1 MTFASGVGSWPGERP
16 REAVV
21 TVRDLLGDGIPHL
34 PELPSRGPGADIVG
48 RGAALLADLH
58 VETQP
63 YGWRFTDRAGK
74 DEGRA
79 IAFLREDLDELAEA
93 YDGWTGALKLQV
105 AGPWTL
111 GASIELPRGERA
123 VSDPGARRDIAG
135 ALAEGVRQHVADVER
150 LVPGASVVVQ
160 IDEPGLPAVLEGRLP
175 TQSGYGRLR
184 AVDRG
189 EVRDGLRTIVDALE
203 GHTTVVHCCGGDV
216 PVTLL
221 RESGADGI
229 SLDTSLLDGAC
240 WEQLAEAVEAGT
252 ILWAG
257 AVPTSGG
264 TDWRAARDRLVGA
277 WHRIGLPGA
286 ALGDLVI
293 TPACGLAGAPPFEA
307 RPAHAVRGTQHL
319 RTSPSSAV
327 AALRTTRDLATAL
340 TDLAAG

>member
-1 MTFASGVGSWPGERP
+1 MTIASAVGSWPGARP

-21 TVRDLLGDGIPHL
+21 AVRDLLGDGIPHL
-34 PELPSRGPGADIVG
+34 PELPARGPGADVVG
-48 RGAALLADLH
+48 RGVAMLADLH

-63 YGWRFTDRAGK
+63 YGWRFTDRAGR

-79 IAFLREDLDELAEA
+79 RGFLREDLDELAEA
-93 YDGWTGALKLQV
+93 YDGWSGPLKVQV

-135 ALAEGVRQHVADVER
+135 ALAEGVRQHVAEVER

-160 IDEPGLPAVLEGRLP
+160 VDEPGLPAVLDGRLP

-189 EVRDGLRTIVDALE
+189 EVRDGLRTIIDALQ
-203 GHTTVVHCCGGDV
+203 GHSTVVHCCSDDV

-221 RESGADGI
+221 RETGATGI
-229 SLDTSLLDGAC
+229 CLDTSLVDDRR
-240 WEQLAEAVEAGT
+240 WEQLAEAVESGVT
-252 ILWAG
+252 LWAG
-257 AVPTSGG
+257 ALPTSGES
-264 TDWRAARDRLVGA
+264 DWRTARDRLVDA
-277 WHRIGLPGA
+277 WHRVGLPDG

-293 TPACGLAGAPPFEA
+293 TPACGLAGAPP
-307 RPAHAVRGTQHL
+307 
-319 RTSPSSAV
+319 SSAV
-327 AALRTTRDLATAL
+327 SVLRTTRDLAAAL
-340 TDLAAG
+340 TDVAAG

>member
-1 MTFASGVGSWPGERP
+1 MTLASGIGSWPGERP

-34 PELPSRGPGADIVG
+34 PELPARGPGADIIG
-48 RGAALLADLH
+48 RGAAMLADLH

-63 YGWRFTDRAGK
+63 YGWRFTDRPSRE
-74 DEGRA
+74 EGRA
-79 IAFLREDLDELAEA
+79 RGFLREDLDELAEA
-93 YDGWTGALKLQV
+93 YDGWTGSLKLQV

-123 VSDPGARRDIAG
+123 VSDRGARRDIAG
-135 ALAEGVRQHVADVER
+135 ALAEGVRRHVADVER
-150 LVPGASVVVQ
+150 LVPAASVVVQ

-184 AVDRG
+184 AVGRG
-189 EVRDGLRTIVDALE
+189 EVRDGLRTIIDALR
-203 GHTTVVHCCGGDV
+203 GHTSVLHCCSGEV

-229 SLDTSLLDGAC
+229 SLDTSRVDGPR

-252 ILWAG
+252 TLWAG
-257 AVPTSGG
+257 AVPTSGES
-264 TDWRAARDRLVGA
+264 DWRAARDRLVGD
-277 WHRIGLPGA
+277 WHRIGLPDA

-293 TPACGLAGAPPFEA
+293 TPACGLAGAPP
-307 RPAHAVRGTQHL
+307 
-319 RTSPSSAV
+319 SSAV
-327 AALRTTRDLATAL
+327 SVLRTTGDLATAL

>member
-1 MTFASGVGSWPGERP
+1 MTLASGVGSWPGERP

-21 TVRDLLGDGIPHL
+21 AVRDLLGDGIPHL
-34 PELPSRGPGADIVG
+34 PELPARGPGADIIG

-63 YGWRFTDRAGK
+63 YGWRFTDRSGR

-79 IAFLREDLDELAEA
+79 RAFLREDLDELAEA
-93 YDGWTGALKLQV
+93 YDGWTGPLKLQV

-135 ALAEGVRQHVADVER
+135 ALAEGVRQHVADVAR
-150 LVPGASVVVQ
+150 LVPGASLVVQ
-160 IDEPGLPAVLEGRLP
+160 VDEPGLPAVLEGRLP

-189 EVRDGLRTIVDALE
+189 EVRDGLRTVVDALE
-203 GHTTVVHCCGGDV
+203 GHTTVVHCCSGDV

-221 RESGADGI
+221 RETGADGI
-229 SLDTSLLDGAC
+229 SLDTSLVDGPR
-240 WEQLAEAVEAGT
+240 WEQLAEAVEAGVT
-252 ILWAG
+252 LWAG

-264 TDWRAARDRLVGA
+264 TDWRTARDRLVAA
-277 WHRIGLPGA
+277 WHRIGLPDA
-286 ALGDLVI
+286 ALGDLVV
-293 TPACGLAGAPPFEA
+293 TPACGLAGGPPFEHVD
-307 RPAHAVRGTQHL
+307 RP
-319 RTSPSSAV
+319 SAV
-327 AALRTTRDLATAL
+327 AALRTARDLAAAL
-340 TDLAAG
+340 SDVAAG